1 MDIRK
6 WLDDTVQPEAPR
18 ESNNLH
24 QAAEP
29 AKRKRRHRSDSSIL
43 DPRPPASSP
52 HESVD
57 DSADEALQAT
67 CSDSSSSS
75 RYARK
80 PRRKT
85 RPERYEPQH
94 APGPHAHR
102 DRRGGSKKTRSKPR
116 RKKGEKPP
124 VVMQTFQAKNVSGD
138 RLTLKPREQLGLF
151 NKGRT
156 STAFMGRGLPDLVFS
171 EMKFLQKHKD
181 EPELVLRTEP
191 SKKKRKKDNEQIK
204 EGEISAFFTS
214 ARPALFEKNTNTLP
228 QPPAPKTKRRRHDRS
243 SVDEVAIPIVEATVQ
258 APYLGFGSRGPRHE
272 SDSYISWSES
282 IQAPSTAPARP
293 HKFRIRPSSHDVDFH
308 DESESRRVKENEP
321 FKVPARPPPMTKRR
335 VDSSS
340 VDHFRVSSLAPSHS
354 RASRSQ
360 SYPQHTS
367 SPRRPNLVDR
377 STNPRAT
384 DNVYSPSSMPP
395 SRPKHVIGTHRTRLP
410 SSSKIDRSDSTPV
423 SGMTASSGH
432 RQENQNREYSPAGER
447 RIPTS
452 SDLGV
457 VLRHCNDTFHE
468 RRLATGSR
476 RRHTEETQP
485 SYLQSTM
492 RQNTRDMHHAAH
504 RGPNVHFA
512 DQSHHRQRQR
522 SHTQWELDEGLLQ
535 SPFPSEENYLDQD
548 DQTGYD
554 DEMEHDTENWG
565 EVSEEP
571 PPHSLDD
578 IPVMC
583 DNHEAYAETE
593 AELVQDSRPGND
605 TVAPGFWRP
614 NKLY

>member
-1 MDIRK
+1 
-6 WLDDTVQPEAPR
+6 
-18 ESNNLH
+18 
-24 QAAEP
+24 
-29 AKRKRRHRSDSSIL
+29 
-43 DPRPPASSP
+43 
-52 HESVD
+52 
-57 DSADEALQAT
+57 
-67 CSDSSSSS
+67 
-75 RYARK
+75 
-80 PRRKT
+80 
-85 RPERYEPQH
+85 
-94 APGPHAHR
+94 
-102 DRRGGSKKTRSKPR
+102 
-116 RKKGEKPP
+116 
-124 VVMQTFQAKNVSGD
+124 
-138 RLTLKPREQLGLF
+138 
-151 NKGRT
+151 
-156 STAFMGRGLPDLVFS
+156 
-171 EMKFLQKHKD
+171 MKFLQKHKD
-181 EPELVLRTEP
+181 EPEPVPRTDAP
-191 SKKKRKKDNEQIK
+191 KKKRKKDNEQIK

-214 ARPALFEKNTNTLP
+214 ARLALVEKNTNTLP
-228 QPPAPKTKRRRHDRS
+228 QPPVPKTKRRRHDRS
-243 SVDEVAIPIVEATVQ
+243 SVDEVAIPTVEATLQ
-258 APYLGFGSRGPRHE
+258 AQSLGFESRGPRHE
-272 SDSYISWSES
+272 SNSYISWSES

-293 HKFRIRPSSHDVDFH
+293 HKSRILHSLRDVDFH

-321 FKVPARPPPMTKRR
+321 FKVPARPPPMTKPR

-354 RASRSQ
+354 RAPRSQ

-377 STNPRAT
+377 STNQPAT

-395 SRPKHVIGTHRTRLP
+395 SRPKHVTGTHRTRLP

-423 SGMTASSGH
+423 SGMTASSEH

-468 RRLATGSR
+468 RHLATGSR

-485 SYLQSTM
+485 SYPQSTM
-492 RQNTRDMHHAAH
+492 RQNTRDTHHAAQQ
-504 RGPNVHFA
+504 GPNVHFA
-512 DQSHHRQRQR
+512 DQSHHRQVMPNFAGLSIFEQQAQRQR
-522 SHTQWELDEGLLQ
+522 SYTQWELDEGLLH

-548 DQTGYD
+548 DQMGYN

-565 EVSEEP
+565 ELSEEP
-571 PPHSLDD
+571 PPYSLDD

-593 AELVQDSRPGND
+593 VELVQDSRPGND
-605 TVAPGFWRP
+605 IVAPGFWRP